1 MISAFTFSLLSG
13 HLPRICP
20 PLTHS
25 DDLVQAGEHHA
36 SYVDPQSDGVLE
48 IFQDCWWSFS
58 VRLTSSQ
65 ETGHHFLETSRVR

>member
-1 MISAFTFSLLSG
+1 MISAFTFSLLLG

-25 DDLVQAGEHHA
+25 GDLVQAGEHHA

-48 IFQDCWWSFS
+48 IFQDCW
-58 VRLTSSQ
+58 
-65 ETGHHFLETSRVR
+65 